1 VRKHD
6 SVGEP
11 EVLVTWPDYE
21 VDGACTGARLR
32 AAGLRARVAPKTG
45 ARSPGEVAR
54 LAAGAVGA
62 IVSTDPFDESV
73 FAAAPGLRVIARVG
87 VGTDSIDLDA
97 ATAAGAVVTVT
108 PGANQETAADHAM
121 ALILAALRRVV
132 EHDASVR
139 RGEWSRTGTLTPWEL
154 HGATVGIVGLGTIGR
169 AVARRLAGFGVD
181 VLVADPA
188 VASADGLRVVAL
200 AELLARA
207 DVVTLHLPLTDRTRG
222 LIGAAELAAMRREAV
237 LVNTARGGLVDE
249 QALVAAL
256 DSGAIRAVALDVFAD
271 EPVISREL
279 LARSNAIFTPHIG
292 GLSDR
297 SIARMTEQATESVL
311 RVLAGRPDRGTIA
324 NPAVLDSLGQPA

>member
-1 VRKHD
+1 
-6 SVGEP
+6 VGEC
-11 EVLVTWPDYE
+11 EVLVTWPGYE
-21 VDGACTGARLR
+21 IEGASTGARLR
-32 AAGLRARVAPKTG
+32 AAGLRTRIAPKTG
-45 ARSPGEVAR
+45 ARTPREVAR

-73 FAAAPGLRVIARVG
+73 FAAAPGLRVVARVG

-108 PGANQETAADHAM
+108 PGANQETAADHAL
-121 ALILAALRRVV
+121 ALILASLRRIV

-154 HGATVGIVGLGTIGR
+154 HGATVGIVGFGKIGR
-169 AVARRLAGFGVD
+169 AVCRRLAGFGVE

-188 VASADGLRVVAL
+188 LPSADGLRVVAL
-200 AELLARA
+200 GELLRRA
-207 DVVTLHLPLTDRTRG
+207 DVVTLHVPLDARTRG
-222 LIGAAELAAMRREAV
+222 LIGAPELAAMRADAV

-249 QALVAAL
+249 AALVAAL
-256 DSGAIRAVALDVFAD
+256 DAGRLRAVALDVFED
-271 EPVISREL
+271 EPAVSPAL
-279 LARSNAIFTPHIG
+279 LARSNVTVTPHIG

-311 RVLAGRPDRGTIA
+311 AVLAGRPDRASIA
-324 NPAVLDSLGQPA
+324 NPAVLESLGAAR

>member
-1 VRKHD
+1 M
-6 SVGEP
+6 GEC
-11 EVLVTWPDYE
+11 EVLVTWPGYE
-21 VDGACTGARLR
+21 IEGASTGARLR
-32 AAGLRARVAPKTG
+32 AAGLRTRIAPKTG
-45 ARSPGEVAR
+45 ARTPREVAR

-73 FAAAPGLRVIARVG
+73 FAAAPGLRVVARVG

-108 PGANQETAADHAM
+108 PGANQETAADHAL
-121 ALILAALRRVV
+121 ALILASLRRIV

-154 HGATVGIVGLGTIGR
+154 HGATVGIVGFGKIGR
-169 AVARRLAGFGVD
+169 AVCRRLAGFGVE

-188 VASADGLRVVAL
+188 LPSADGLRVVAL
-200 AELLARA
+200 GELLRRA
-207 DVVTLHLPLTDRTRG
+207 DVVTLHVPLDARTRG
-222 LIGAAELAAMRREAV
+222 LIGAPELAAMRADAV

-249 QALVAAL
+249 AALVAAL
-256 DSGAIRAVALDVFAD
+256 DAGRLRAVALDVFED
-271 EPVISREL
+271 EPAVSPAL
-279 LARSNAIFTPHIG
+279 LARSNVTVTPHIG

-311 RVLAGRPDRGTIA
+311 AVLAGRPDRASIA
-324 NPAVLDSLGQPA
+324 NPAVLESLGAAR